1 MEKENIDENK
11 KKKRTSS
18 EKRISSSNPEGKES
32 NPMESVII
40 RNESLYSI
48 YRKLIALSFV
58 TFVAVIIAIVSTVQI
73 YKMKVPPRYIPLD
86 VENRLLPTVPLD
98 KPNITNGEVG
108 QLALEAVKAI
118 NTYDYINWK
127 EELEK
132 TEIYFTPKG
141 WNAYWD
147 QFKLIG
153 TLNTI
158 TSQKMIVSIEV
169 TSNMTVPHQKVVNG
183 IYTWLVEIPV
193 KITYY
198 AHKKDAAGNNVQT
211 GKIILQIERVP
222 TTINPSGAAISS
234 YIFDETK

>member
-1 MEKENIDENK
+1 MEKTNLEENK
-11 KKKRTSS
+11 KKKKTSDKKVS
-18 EKRISSSNPEGKES
+18 TSKKEENPI
-32 NPMESVII
+32 ESVII

-48 YRKLIALSFV
+48 YRKLIALSLI
-58 TFVAVIIAIVSTVQI
+58 TFIAVIIAIISTIQI

-132 TEIYFTPKG
+132 TEVYFTPKG

-158 TSQKMIVSIEV
+158 TSQKMIVSIDI

-198 AHKKDAAGNNVQT
+198 AHRKDAPGNNIQT

-222 TTINPSGAAISS
+222 TTINPTGAAISS
-234 YIFDETK
+234 YIFNETK

>member
-1 MEKENIDENK
+1 MEKENK
-11 KKKRTSS
+11 KKKVRTSS
-18 EKRISSSNPEGKES
+18 SKNSSKRSSSSSSSDKNTPF
-32 NPMESVII
+32 ESVII

-48 YRKLIALSFV
+48 YRKLISLSLI
-58 TFVAVIIAIVSTVQI
+58 TFIAVIIAIISTVQI

-86 VENRLLPTVPLD
+86 VENRLLPTIPLD

-127 EELEK
+127 EELQK

-141 WNAYWD
+141 WNDYWD

-153 TLNTI
+153 TLNTVQ
-158 TSQKMIVSIEV
+158 SQKMIVSIDV

-193 KITYY
+193 QITYY
-198 AHKKDAAGNNVQT
+198 ANKSDATGNNVQT
-211 GKIILQIERVP
+211 GTIILQIERVP
-222 TTINPSGAAISS
+222 TAINPTGAAISS
-234 YIFDETK
+234 YIFNETK